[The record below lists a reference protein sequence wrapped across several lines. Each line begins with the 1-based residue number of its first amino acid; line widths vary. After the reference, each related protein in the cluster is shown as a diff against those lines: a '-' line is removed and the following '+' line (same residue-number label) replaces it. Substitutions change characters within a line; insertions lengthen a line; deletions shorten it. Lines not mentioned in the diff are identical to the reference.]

1 MSKGSTLYRFKVS
14 LSDIDRSVYE
24 ALDFRVAMHASE
36 SEAYLLTRV
45 LAFILNFQEGLEF
58 SQGLAVPDDPA
69 IRLIGDNG
77 AVALWIE
84 IGNPA
89 PRRLHKASKAC
100 RSVRVYTYK
109 DPESLVKEAA
119 GEVIH
124 RAESIEI
131 FSFDPKFLK
140 ELGVTLVRDN
150 DWVLIQNDGELMV
163 TCGSETWNTRLGIH
177 RLSSP

>member
-14 LSDIDRSVYE
+14 LSDIDRGVYE

-45 LAFILNFQEGLEF
+45 LAFILNFQDGLEF

-69 IRLIGDNG
+69 IRLLGDNG
-77 AVALWIE
+77 GFSLWID

-89 PRRLHKASKAC
+89 VKRLHKASKAC
-100 RSVRVYTYK
+100 RAVRVYTYK
-109 DPESLVKEAA
+109 DPESLLKEAA
-119 GEVIH
+119 GEAIH

-131 FSFDPKFLK
+131 FSFEPKFLK
-140 ELGVTLVRDN
+140 ELGAVLVRDN
-150 DWVLIQNDGELMV
+150 DWVVIQNDGELMI
-163 TCGSETWNTRLGIH
+163 TSGNETWNTRLGIH
-177 RLSSP
+177 RIG